1 MLLDDTKR
9 RRQLT
14 RWIVSII
21 AACSLIYL
29 GVRHL
34 NVIAKAVSWLADLFL
49 PLLIGGIMALILNVP
64 LTAIERHLFRKTKN
78 TTLHRL
84 RRPLAILLSLAL
96 VIGIFVGVAVL
107 VIPELVDAAA
117 VIVQMVNDAFD
128 QLAHME
134 EAVDLSYIPFGQQ
147 IASIDWLK
155 LKSDL
160 GAWFLSIRSLLLE
173 SALAVVSSTA
183 GIVLDLFVGL
193 FFAIYFLAG
202 KEKLKKQVR
211 RLLRVWLPEHI
222 GNEVLHVA
230 SVCTGIFHSFIAG
243 QTMEAIILGVL
254 CTIGML
260 ILGLPYAPMIGA
272 LVGVTALIPIVGA
285 FVGTV
290 VGFFMILTVSPLQ
303 AIIFVIFLLVLQQF
317 EGNLIYPKVVGRK
330 INLPAVWVLA
340 AITVGGGLAGPL
352 GMLLGVPATSAAYAL
367 LKEAT
372 ENREKKKNSNL
383 TENKTI

>member
-1 MLLDDTKR
+1 MRAYTNEEKARLNE
-9 RRQLT
+9 
-14 RWIVSII
+14 
-21 AACSLIYL
+21 L
-29 GVRHL
+29 GK
-34 NVIAKAVSWLADLFL
+34 NYK
-49 PLLIGGIMALILNVP
+49 
-64 LTAIERHLFRKTKN
+64 ER
-78 TTLHRL
+78 
-84 RRPLAILLSLAL
+84 
-96 VIGIFVGVAVL
+96 
-107 VIPELVDAAA
+107 
-117 VIVQMVNDAFD
+117 
-128 QLAHME
+128 
-134 EAVDLSYIPFGQQ
+134 
-147 IASIDWLK
+147 IDK
-155 LKSDL
+155 E
-160 GAWFLSIRSLLLE
+160 RE
-173 SALAVVSSTA
+173 
-183 GIVLDLFVGL
+183 
-193 FFAIYFLAG
+193 
-202 KEKLKKQVR
+202 EKLKKLVR
-211 RLLRVWLPEHI
+211 RMIHVWLPERI
-222 GNEVLHVA
+222 GNKTLHVA
-230 SVCTGIFHSFIAG
+230 SVCSGIFHSFIAG

-372 ENREKKKNSNL
+372 ENREKKKKSNL
-383 TENKTI
+383 AENRTL